1 VVLLVDALLD
11 HLCLF
16 KVIADV
22 VEEGNA
28 LLHLMGDHCDTGLAG
43 LIGADGRGVPTIVHT
58 KWSFAER

>member
-1 VVLLVDALLD
+1 MVLVIDVLLDR
-11 HLCLF
+11 LCLF

-28 LLHLMGDHCDTGLAG
+28 LLHLMSDRCDTGLTG
-43 LIGADGRGVPTIVHT
+43 LIGADGWGVPAIDHT